1 MEILK
6 HLSTQALVVAL
17 KKHRGDEKLALK
29 NILSHLSELQRR
41 RGFAEYGCSSLY
53 QFCMKVLSYT
63 EAEANL
69 RVRAVRVVDEIPEIE
84 SKISS
89 GELTLSAV
97 SKAQSFFNS
106 QENPLPIA
114 EKKEVLLKLENKS
127 IQECELELLK
137 LSPRKPLPKDKV
149 KPITQTHVQ
158 VTVTI
163 STELQS
169 KLEKLKALMSHKN
182 PHMTQSQLLEEL
194 AEIAL
199 QKLDPELKKQRT
211 ASMRARSDVSKN
223 KRYISTATKREVYK
237 RANGKCEFEGCGSQY
252 FLETDHIVPI
262 SLGGTSDL
270 ENLRLLCR
278 THNQLK
284 AIEALGFDHMNR
296 FIN

>member
-1 MEILK
+1 MEIRN
-6 HLSTQALVVAL
+6 LSTHALVAAL
-17 KKHRGDEKLALK
+17 KKNRGDEKLALK

-53 QFCMKVLSYT
+53 QFCMKVLGYT

-69 RVRAVRVVDEIPEIE
+69 RVRAVRVVDEIPEVE
-84 SKISS
+84 AKISS

-97 SKAQSFFNS
+97 SKAQSFFKTQNTLGV
-106 QENPLPIA
+106 E

-127 IQECELELLK
+127 IQECEMELLK
-137 LSPRKPLPKDKV
+137 LSPEKPLPKDKI
-149 KPITQTHVQ
+149 KPVTQTHVQ

-182 PHMTQSQLLEEL
+182 PHMTQSELLEEL

-211 ASMRARSDVSKN
+211 ASMLARSNVSKN
-223 KRYISTATKREVYK
+223 KRYISAQTKREVYK
-237 RANGKCEFEGCGSQY
+237 RAQGKCEFEGCGSQY

-262 SLGGTSDL
+262 SLGGTNDL

-284 AIEALGFDHMNR
+284 AIEALGFEQMNR